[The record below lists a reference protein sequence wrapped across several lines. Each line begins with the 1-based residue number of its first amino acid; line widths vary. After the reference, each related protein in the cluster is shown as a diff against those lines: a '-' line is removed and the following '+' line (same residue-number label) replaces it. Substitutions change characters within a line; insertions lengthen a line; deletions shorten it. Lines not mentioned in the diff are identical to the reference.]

1 MTVTTSTTFTPI
13 PSDFYGLEAQLE
25 DREKDVLMRLRA
37 FIENEVK
44 PLVNDHWARAEFF
57 PASVVQGLADLGL
70 FGMPWEETRPFENS
84 AVFRGWVALELG
96 RVDASLATLVGMQ
109 NGLVMGAIGV
119 GGSPEQRKEWLPKF
133 ATAEWLGCFGLTE
146 PLSGS
151 DSAQGLRTTATR
163 EGDEWVINGAK
174 RWIGNGTVASHAI
187 IWAKSTEDGQVK
199 GFLVPTDTPGYQ
211 ATKIENKQALRIVQ
225 NADITLTDLR
235 VPEANRLQNANSFKE
250 TAAVLRL
257 TRAEVAWA
265 AVGNSIGAYEAAV
278 KYGSERVQFGKTIDS
293 HQLIQEHYA
302 KMLGNITASIAMC
315 ARVSAMLDEGTQRD
329 EHAALAK
336 EFTTSR
342 MRETVAWARES
353 MGGNG
358 IVLDNDVI
366 RHFAD
371 AEAMFSYEGTREMNT
386 LIVGRAITG
395 KAAFV

>member
-1 MTVTTSTTFTPI
+1 MAFSALT
-13 PSDFYGLEAQLE
+13 SDFYGFENGLE
-25 DREKDVLMRLRA
+25 DREKEVLAKLRHYL
-37 FIENEVK
+37 ETEVK
-44 PLVNDHWARAEFF
+44 PIVNDHWARAEF
-57 PASVVQGLADLGL
+57 PMQIVKGLADLGL
-70 FGMPWEETRPFENS
+70 FGMPWAETQPFPNS
-84 AVFRGWVALELG
+84 AVFRGWVALELA
-96 RVDASLATLVGMQ
+96 RIDASVATLVGMQ
-109 NGLVMGAIGV
+109 NGLVMGAVGV
-119 GGSPEQRKEWLPKF
+119 AGSPEQRAEWLPKF
-133 ATAEWLGCFGLTE
+133 ASGEWLGCFALTE

-151 DSAQGLRTTATR
+151 DSAQGLRTTATPD
-163 EGDEWVINGAK
+163 GDDWILNGSK
-174 RWIGNGTVASHAI
+174 RWIGNGTIASHAI
-187 IWAKSTEDGQVK
+187 VWAKSTEDGQVK
-199 GFLVPTDTPGYQ
+199 GFLVPTSSAGWS

-225 NADITLTDLR
+225 NADITLTDVR
-235 VPEANRLQNANSFKE
+235 VPGAMKLANANSFKD

-265 AVGNSIGAYEAAV
+265 AVGNSIGAYEGAV
-278 KYGSERVQFGKTIDS
+278 NYGAERVQFGKTIDS

-302 KMLGNITASIAMC
+302 KMLGNITSSIALC
-315 ARVSAMLDEGTQRD
+315 TRVSAMLDEGTQKD

-336 EFTTSR
+336 EFATSR

-371 AEAMFSYEGTREMNT
+371 AEALYSYEGTREMNA